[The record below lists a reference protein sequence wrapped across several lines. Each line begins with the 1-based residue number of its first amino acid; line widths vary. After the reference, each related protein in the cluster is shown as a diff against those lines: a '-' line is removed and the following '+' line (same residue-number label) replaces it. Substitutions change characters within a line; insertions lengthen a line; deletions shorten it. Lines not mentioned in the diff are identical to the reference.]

1 MKNLIHLLLFALPL
15 AFAPRITR
23 ADEWLDD
30 GRSAAAATAAGGVTI
45 LTSAPPTTI
54 DIDATNAAMIV
65 NYRTAT
71 NLADAARDLALNT
84 SGLNLTNAFTNAT
97 RSAAAGIDD
106 ELSCPGNYAAPAY
119 YDVQAGL
126 GDFSVTGGSMGG
138 MDAPAREGW
147 YAIELHAIATPDGS
161 SFTGM
166 EYVSLETLFTAGGS
180 AYGSTVVWRSTAGS
194 SKPDIVTYREVA
206 YLTPANRFYQ
216 PLAVSDTGGDPF
228 TLRRL
233 SLTVLPL
240 FPLSQ

>member
-1 MKNLIHLLLFALPL
+1 MKNLIHLLILALPL
-15 AFAPRITR
+15 AVLPGSLR
-23 ADEWLDD
+23 ADEWRDD
-30 GRSAAAATAAGGVTI
+30 GRPADVAASVSGITI

-54 DIDATNAAMIV
+54 EIDATNETMIV

-71 NLADAARDLALNT
+71 NLADAARDLALNMA
-84 SGLNLTNAFTNAT
+84 GLNLTNAFTNAT

-106 ELSCPGNYAAPAY
+106 ELACAGNASVAAY
-119 YDVQAGL
+119 FDVQAGL
-126 GDFSVTGGSMGG
+126 GDFSVSGGSMGG
-138 MDAPAREGW
+138 SDAPAREGW
-147 YAIELHAIATPDGS
+147 YAIELHALASPDGS

-180 AYGSTVVWRSTAGS
+180 VYGSTVVWRSTAGS
-194 SKPDIVTYREVA
+194 SKQDIVTYREVA
-206 YLTPANRFYQ
+206 YLTTANRFFQ
-216 PLAVSDTGGDPF
+216 PLAVSDSGGDPF